1 MVLPPKV
8 KIKKI
13 MKELT
18 LVLHLRQI
26 NFQKIKRKTNR
37 KRKLQKV
44 AKKLFISAKKVD
56 RREVRLLCNIN
67 QKPSQQARLLWH
79 QVVRNSMMVPKMK
92 LLIITMKKRREWI
105 SRSTTI
111 KLRKTTPKMVCMLAS
126 RVKMMT
132 PSFWLRPPSNIK
144 KMRKSVSANSKNR
157 KIMRGWGWLNRK
169 QKDVSVT

>member
-44 AKKLFISAKKVD
+44 AKKLFISAKKED
-56 RREVRLLCNIN
+56 RREVRLLCNIK
-67 QKPSQQARLLWH
+67 QKPSQQARLL
-79 QVVRNSMMVPKMK
+79 
-92 LLIITMKKRREWI
+92 
-105 SRSTTI
+105 
-111 KLRKTTPKMVCMLAS
+111 
-126 RVKMMT
+126 
-132 PSFWLRPPSNIK
+132 
-144 KMRKSVSANSKNR
+144 
-157 KIMRGWGWLNRK
+157 
-169 QKDVSVT
+169 